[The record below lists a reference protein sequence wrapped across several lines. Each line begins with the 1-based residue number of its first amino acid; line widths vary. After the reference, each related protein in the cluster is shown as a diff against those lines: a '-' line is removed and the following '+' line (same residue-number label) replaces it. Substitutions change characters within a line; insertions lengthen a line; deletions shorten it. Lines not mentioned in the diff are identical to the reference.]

1 MKNEV
6 SLLGIET
13 YFVGIADVH
22 LVNINDL
29 EEFKLYSTV
38 NTECAEQAF
47 AWLGK
52 FKHAVKYMT
61 HYRFVPLHTV

>member
-22 LVNINDL
+22 LVNIDVHQ
-29 EEFKLYSTV
+29 V
-38 NTECAEQAF
+38 NT
-47 AWLGK
+47 
-52 FKHAVKYMT
+52 
-61 HYRFVPLHTV
+61 